1 VNALLDV
8 EARRVVATR
17 RQLDALRSWAS
28 GRGDPV
34 DPVVAELAKAG
45 LLADGVVHPAVSPV
59 VAALGSVVGRAAV
72 RRWCGGRRPIVEVLV
87 GPTGVLVL
95 AGGHEVDA
103 AHDLRWHPRPRAVA
117 RVVAEVLG
125 VPAHDGP
132 PVFGAGQRP
141 WAELVAAACAPGGV
155 ALADLRWSTRP
166 GAPLASVMVL
176 AWAPDGG
183 VVEVVPVDDRPGW
196 VACRPRHPLDVWTG
210 LTTLCRQVTRG

>member
-1 VNALLDV
+1 VTALLDV

-17 RQLDALRSWAS
+17 RQLDALRSWAL
-28 GRGDPV
+28 GRGDPA
-34 DPVVAELAKAG
+34 DPVVAELASAG

-95 AGGHEVDA
+95 PGGHEVDA

-125 VPAHDGP
+125 VPPHDGP

-141 WAELVAAACAPGGV
+141 WAELVAAACAQGGV

-166 GAPLASVMVL
+166 SAPLASVMVL

-183 VVEVVPVDDRPGW
+183 VVEVVPVDRPGW
-196 VACRPRHPLDVWTG
+196 VACRPRHPLDVWIG
-210 LTTLCRQVTRG
+210 LTTLCRQVTGG

>member
-1 VNALLDV
+1 MSALLDP

-17 RQLDALRSWAS
+17 RQLDALRSWAL

-59 VAALGSVVGRAAV
+59 VAALGSVVGRVAV